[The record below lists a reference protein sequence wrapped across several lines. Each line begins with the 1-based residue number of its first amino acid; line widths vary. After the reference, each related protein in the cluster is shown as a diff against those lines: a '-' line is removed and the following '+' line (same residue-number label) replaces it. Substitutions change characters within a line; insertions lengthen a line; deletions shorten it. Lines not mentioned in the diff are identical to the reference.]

1 MSGTEDK
8 KATALHRAYAG
19 LQGQLRAGLV
29 SSRSVI
35 EHPVAKGD
43 GAEANWLKMLQE
55 HLPHRYQAE
64 AAFVIDAQ
72 GCRSDQIDI
81 VLYDRQYTPELYNVD
96 GQKIIP
102 AEGVYAVFEV
112 KPVLDRQNVEYAGK
126 KVASVRGL
134 KRTSAPIVHAGG
146 EHEPRVIMPILGG
159 ILATEPDWKPPFGEP
174 FCAALAGAAPEE
186 RLDLGCVAAAGAFEA
201 IHDDGGL
208 KVSTSDAD
216 FALASFFMRLL
227 HRLQRI
233 GTVPAIEYAGY
244 LKAFESPR

>member
-1 MSGTEDK
+1 MVTS
-8 KATALHRAYAG
+8 LHRTYAG
-19 LQGQLRAGLV
+19 LQARLSAGLV
-29 SSRSVI
+29 SSRSI
-35 EHPVAKGD
+35 LEHPVAKGN

-64 AAFVIDAQ
+64 AAFVIDAE
-72 GCRSDQIDI
+72 GYMSEQIDI

-112 KPVLDRQNVEYAGK
+112 KQVLDRHNVAYACK
-126 KVASVRGL
+126 KVASVRRL

-146 EHEPRVIMPILGG
+146 EHEPRHITPILGG
-159 ILATEPDWKPPFGEP
+159 ILATESGWKLPFGDS
-174 FCAALAGAAPEE
+174 FSACLANAAPEA
-186 RLDLGCVAAAGAFEA
+186 RLDLGCVATAGAFEV
-201 IHDDGGL
+201 IYDESTHQI
-208 KVSTSDAD
+208 STSEPD

-233 GTVPAIEYAGY
+233 GTVPAIRYTDY
-244 LKAFESPR
+244 LKAFERSR

>member
-64 AAFVIDAQ
+64 AAFVIDAEGQ
-72 GCRSDQIDI
+72 QSDQIDI

-102 AEGVYAVFEV
+102 AEGVYAVLEV
-112 KPVLDRQNVEYAGK
+112 KPVLDRQNVEYAGR

-146 EHEPRVIMPILGG
+146 EHDPRVITPILGG
-159 ILATEPDWKPPFGEP
+159 MLATEPGWKPPFGAP
-174 FCAALAGAAPEE
+174 FCACLAGAEPEE

-201 IHDDGGL
+201 IYDDGGL
-208 KVSTSDAD
+208 NVSTSDPD
-216 FALASFFMRLL
+216 FALASFFMQLL

-233 GTVPAIEYAGY
+233 GTVPAIEYADY

>member
-1 MSGTEDK
+1 MSKTDDTY
-8 KATALHRAYAG
+8 ATALHSTYSG
-19 LQGQLRAGLV
+19 LQARLSSGLA
-29 SSRSVI
+29 SNRSVLK
-35 EHPVAKGD
+35 HPVAKGN
-43 GAEANWLKMLQE
+43 GAEANWLKMLQD

-72 GCRSDQIDI
+72 GHLSEQIDI

-112 KPVLDRQNVEYAGK
+112 KQVLDRANVAYACK
-126 KVASVRGL
+126 KVASVRRL

-146 EHEPRVIMPILGG
+146 EHQPRGVTPILGG
-159 ILATEPDWKPPFGEP
+159 LLATESGWKNPFGKTFSDCLRSTET
-174 FCAALAGAAPEE
+174 EE
-186 RLDLGCVAAAGAFEA
+186 RLDIGCVPTAGAFEA
-201 IHDDGGL
+201 IYDNNTINIIRGEPE
-208 KVSTSDAD
+208 

-233 GTVPAIEYAGY
+233 GTVPAINYAAY
-244 LKAFESPR
+244 LKAFERDL

>member
-1 MSGTEDK
+1 MSETEDN
-8 KATALHRAYAG
+8 KATALHRAYKG

-29 SSRSVI
+29 SSRSVV

-43 GAEANWLKMLQE
+43 GAEANWLKMLQG

-64 AAFVIDAQ
+64 AAFVIDAEGNQ
-72 GCRSDQIDI
+72 SDQIDI

-96 GQKIIP
+96 GQRVIP

-112 KPVLDRQNVEYAGK
+112 KPILDRKNVEYAGK

-146 EHEPRVIMPILGG
+146 EHEPRVITPILGG
-159 ILATEPDWKPPFGEP
+159 ILATEPGWKPPFADA
-174 FCAALAGAAPEE
+174 FCACVAGTAPKE
-186 RLDLGCVAAAGAFEA
+186 RLDLGCVASAGAFEA
-201 IHDDGGL
+201 IYEDSGH
-208 KVSTSDAD
+208 KVSTSNPD

-233 GTVPAIEYAGY
+233 GTVPAIEYADY